1 MAVTGELAF
10 QVHPCGAVELLI
22 DSRLEGMAREAVLYP
37 DGTHLTDLKEVRDL
51 LYTMQRPAIVPHVRS
66 LLPLSSAPTN
76 GSPLL
81 PS

>member
-1 MAVTGELAF
+1 VTGELAF